1 MAYALNL
8 HKGDFSGFVTYPD
21 SFCVVVYTQM
31 RESEVKTFRFGQVSL
46 DFSF

>member
-21 SFCVVVYTQM
+21 KFCFVVYTQM
-31 RESEVKTFRFGQVSL
+31 RESEVKTSRFCQVSL

>member
-8 HKGDFSGFVTYPD
+8 HKGDLSGFVTYPD
-21 SFCVVVYTQM
+21 NFCVVVYTQM
-31 RESEVKTFRFGQVSL
+31 RKSEVKTSRFGQVSL